1 MSTKPERAEEI
12 PVANHDVLGYPYY
25 KVVSVFYEPDAVA
38 AAVNELQSSGFSADE
53 IEVFCGW
60 SGLKE
65 AASFDGTKPGVWE
78 QFVHAAKHVGPERT
92 YLERYEKHLQDGDC
106 IIMVKVDNKDT
117 KAKAAEIL
125 HRHTNERVT
134 YFGLL
139 MADEIK

>member
-1 MSTKPERAEEI
+1 MSTKPELAKEI
-12 PVANHDVLGYPYY
+12 AVANDDVLGYPYY
-25 KVVSVFYEPDAVA
+25 KVVSVFYEPDTVMA
-38 AAVNELQSSGFSADE
+38 AINDLEAAGFTSDV
-53 IEVFCGW
+53 IEAFCGW
-60 SGLKE
+60 GGLKE
-65 AASFDGTKPGVWE
+65 ASYKGTNPGIWE
-78 QFVHAAKHVGPERT
+78 NFVHAAKHVGPERT

-106 IIMVKVDNKDT
+106 IIMVKVDNKET